1 MGSGGFAQ
9 NMCQIYRCSV
19 VIIALT
25 ACVPLHETIDCRRA
39 SLQTEY
45 ESLIA
50 AMQNFPWAEEHNPGL
65 ATAVQFSPATPPAHM
80 PEPSISEKID
90 SLIRMRIE
98 LSINP
103 APNQSSDQ
111 SFDVWHARLPP
122 NAAVDIKTGLA
133 FDLQLNDKLVEIIT
147 PAAHLILPESGA
159 FVQPVAIQFIYN
171 CGFDCSPAAYSS
183 DGLLH
188 MDMETGRAS
197 VRAME
202 LTSLCDQRFVG
213 QLNFSLNHRQQ
224 NRFIDQVAQLMFRFA
239 NGQQNI
245 WQAKVTGATSIP
257 SKPQV
262 IGGFGAAD
270 ADHARTLLGHFSTN

>member
-25 ACVPLHETIDCRRA
+25 ACVPLHETIDYRRA

-50 AMQNFPWAEEHNPGL
+50 AVQNFPWAEEHNPGL

-80 PEPSISEKID
+80 PERSISQKTD
-90 SLIRMRIE
+90 GLIRMRID
-98 LSINP
+98 LLP
-103 APNQSSDQ
+103 DQ
-111 SFDVWHARLPP
+111 SFDVWHTSLPA
-122 NAAVDIKTGLA
+122 NAAADIKTGLA

-147 PAAHLILPESGA
+147 PAAHFIWPESGA

-171 CGFDCSPAAYSS
+171 CGFDCLPAAYSG

-188 MDMETGRAS
+188 MDMETGQAS
-197 VRAME
+197 LRAME
-202 LTSLCDQRFVG
+202 LTSLRDQRFVG
-213 QLNFSLNHRQQ
+213 QLDFSLNDRQQ
-224 NRFIDQVAQLMFRFA
+224 NRFIDQDAQLMFRFD

-245 WQAKVTGATSIP
+245 WQAKVTGAASNS

-270 ADHARTLLGHFSTN
+270 ADRARTLLGHFSTD

>member
-1 MGSGGFAQ
+1 MSSGGFAQ
-9 NMCQIYRCSV
+9 SMCQIYRCSV
-19 VIIALT
+19 VMIALT
-25 ACVPLHETIDCRRA
+25 ACVPLHETIDYRRA

-50 AMQNFPWAEEHNPGL
+50 AMQNFPWAEAHNPGL

-80 PEPSISEKID
+80 PERSISQKTDGLMGISID
-90 SLIRMRIE
+90 L
-98 LSINP
+98 LP
-103 APNQSSDQ
+103 DQ
-111 SFDVWHARLPP
+111 SFDVWHTSLPATAT
-122 NAAVDIKTGLA
+122 AAADIKTGLA

-147 PAAHLILPESGA
+147 PAAHFILPESGA
-159 FVQPVAIQFIYN
+159 FVQPVAIQFIYD
-171 CGFDCSPAAYSS
+171 CGFDCSPVAYSG

-188 MDMETGRAS
+188 MDMETARAS

-202 LTSLCDQRFVG
+202 LTSLRDQRFVG
-213 QLNFSLNHRQQ
+213 QLDFSLNDRQQ
-224 NRFIDQVAQLMFRFA
+224 NRFIDQEAQLMFRFD

-262 IGGFGAAD
+262 IGGFGAA
-270 ADHARTLLGHFSTN
+270 AAGRARTLLGHFSTD